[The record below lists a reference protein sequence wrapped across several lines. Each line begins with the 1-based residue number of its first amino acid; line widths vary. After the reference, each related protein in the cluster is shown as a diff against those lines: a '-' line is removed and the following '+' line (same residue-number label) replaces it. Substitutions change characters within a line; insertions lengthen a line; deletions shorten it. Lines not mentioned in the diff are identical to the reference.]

1 MSAPILRELE
11 RHVYLDVID
20 EHWMDHLREM
30 DHMRDGI
37 GLRAY
42 GQRDPLLEYKREAF
56 AMFEELTRSIREE
69 TVRTLYRAALV
80 LEPTAARDPGRPVAE
95 RPGVRLSAGALPG
108 AAPPPRVRV
117 GRGDGEGGRHG
128 VRTPAQEGRKE
139 GPRPA
144 PSATEE
150 FKVGRNDPCP
160 CGSGKKYKKC
170 HGA

>member
-1 MSAPILRELE
+1 
-11 RHVYLDVID
+11 VYLDVID

-80 LEPTAARDPGRPVAE
+80 MEPTGQRDPGRPAAE
-95 RPGVRLSAGALPG
+95 RPGVRLSVGGPPGAAPS

-117 GRGDGEGGRHG
+117 GRPETEHASVTAFG
-128 VRTPAQEGRKE
+128 TPAQEGRKE
-139 GPRPA
+139 GARPA
-144 PSATEE
+144 PSATQE